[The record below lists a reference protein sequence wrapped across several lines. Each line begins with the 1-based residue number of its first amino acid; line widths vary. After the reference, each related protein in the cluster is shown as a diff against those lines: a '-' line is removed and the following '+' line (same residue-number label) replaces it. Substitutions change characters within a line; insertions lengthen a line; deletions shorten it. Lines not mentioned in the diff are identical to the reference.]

1 MPGLNYINV
10 ENWTEACA
18 QNLSYENTLL
28 QAELIWQLYTLS
40 QQLPVRE
47 RARHWM
53 RHNRW
58 LISDQISLEHPQ
70 TDTLPIGWIC
80 FTKKVL
86 VSEFYISLLIRWD
99 FPILIFNVEVNVEG
113 HSDDSVQH
121 EMQIVFRNL
130 SRHFARST
138 LFCVLHILIILV
150 ILITIFHLSPFLL
163 QTD

>member
-1 MPGLNYINV
+1 MHKIF
-10 ENWTEACA
+10 
-18 QNLSYENTLL
+18 QYENTLL
-28 QAELIWQLYTLS
+28 QAGSIWQLDTLS
-40 QQLPVRE
+40 QQQPVRE

-138 LFCVLHILIILV
+138 LFCVLHMIIV
-150 ILITIFHLSPFLL
+150 PISHLSPFLL